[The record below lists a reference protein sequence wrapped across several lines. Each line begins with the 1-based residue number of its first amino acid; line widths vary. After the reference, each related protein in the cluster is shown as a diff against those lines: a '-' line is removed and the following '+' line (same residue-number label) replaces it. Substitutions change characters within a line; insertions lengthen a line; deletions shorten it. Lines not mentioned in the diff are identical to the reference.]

1 MHVSVHYDSSWT
13 QTQNGYAEARWEV
26 SLIFKYP
33 LTLKPH
39 SLALI
44 SLATCRR
51 SLSAPHRLFFFSSF
65 FASPSVPFFHFTQKP
80 RTFALQMC
88 AAVSPRLSFVSPPAA
103 VPFLSHLRFGFAL
116 YRRSLAPTTPPLPPS
131 LLPHAHS
138 SCFTQRWRQLWSH
151 CFLAVFLG
159 LLLSVFRTR
168 SGTFSSSTR
177 LKTPVSNTLITRSD

>member
-1 MHVSVHYDSSWT
+1 MRVSVHYDSSWT

-65 FASPSVPFFHFTQKP
+65 FAPPSVPFFHFTPKP

-103 VPFLSHLRFGFAL
+103 VPFLSHLRFGSAL
-116 YRRSLAPTTPPLPPS
+116 YRRSLAPTTPPTPSLPPS
-131 LLPHAHS
+131 SP
-138 SCFTQRWRQLWSH
+138 T
-151 CFLAVFLG
+151 
-159 LLLSVFRTR
+159 RTA
-168 SGTFSSSTR
+168 
-177 LKTPVSNTLITRSD
+177 PVSLKDGVSSGATAFWLYFWACCCLCFERVPASSPRPLDSKPR